1 MSVLL
6 SPDSQLVIAHRGN
19 SAFAPEN
26 TMESLREGVALGAD
40 ALEFDVH
47 LSRDG
52 VPVVIHDPTLDRT
65 TGATGTVRDFTVS
78 ELKRVDAG
86 YRFTRDGGRS
96 FPWRGRGVTISTL
109 DEVLAEFP
117 ATPFILEIKVAEA
130 SLAVKAALER
140 AGAAS
145 RCIVGSFSDAALR
158 PFRGSG
164 IPRGAARGDVLG
176 LFARAALPGGP
187 PSLPFQALCIPPS
200 FNGIP
205 IPVLRFAR
213 MGRSARVVTHV
224 WTVDDPRRAQR
235 YWDGG
240 VSGIITNDPAT
251 ILAARGRAASAR
263 SSHSTISAI
272 SA

>member
-6 SPDSQLVIAHRGN
+6 APDSRLVIAHRGN

-26 TMESLREGVALGAD
+26 TLESLRQGVALGVD

-65 TGATGTVRDFTVS
+65 TGATGNVRDRTAA
-78 ELKRVDAG
+78 ELQRVDAG
-86 YRFTRDGGRS
+86 YRFTRDEGRT

-109 DEVLAEFP
+109 DEVVAEFSLV
-117 ATPFILEIKVAEA
+117 PFILEIKVGAA
-130 SLAVKAALER
+130 SRAVKALLER
-140 AGAAS
+140 TGAAA
-145 RCIVGSFSDAALR
+145 RCIVGSFSDEALR

-164 IPRGAARGDVLG
+164 IAHGAARGDVLR
-176 LFARAALPGGP
+176 LFARAVLPGGP
-187 PSLPFQALCIPPS
+187 AALPYQALCIPPF
-200 FNGIP
+200 FNRIP

-213 MGRSARVVTHV
+213 MGRSAGVVTHV
-224 WTVDDPRRAQR
+224 WTVDDPRRARR

-240 VSGIITNDPAT
+240 VSGIITNDPSA
-251 ILAARGRAASAR
+251 ILAAIGRRVPPLTSLPA
-263 SSHSTISAI
+263 
-272 SA
+272 